1 VTRTRAVAAAVLLV
15 MLIPATPCG
24 SSEGDDGLEAI
35 IGTELTS
42 GCSDSR
48 FSERRD
54 VAGVVGYALVACG
67 SADQSAIKITNLTNA
82 VIVINSTN
90 RVRPHYTTL
99 TKPYSGYEASG
110 RYRFIESSASFED
123 HAVGPYRL
131 GPQAVV
137 VASSPSTMRP
147 LYEEPKLVVQFD
159 TKGSTEIILTDVVTN
174 YLSGL
179 ATPKSRS
186 LAESATAC
194 IVGATSLVTNR
205 QGLTQDIVNA
215 FPCILLF
222 NQIVGHG
229 EVPSGQAAGQGG
241 EAGVRR
247 SKLWSELLE
256 FVGKAIVVAHGP

>member
-1 VTRTRAVAAAVLLV
+1 MTTVTDSNVTQGEPVTRTRAVAAAVLLV

-110 RYRFIESSASFED
+110 RYRFIE
-123 HAVGPYRL
+123 
-131 GPQAVV
+131 
-137 VASSPSTMRP
+137 
-147 LYEEPKLVVQFD
+147 EPKLVVQFD

-229 EVPSGQAAGQGG
+229 EVPSGQAAGQGV

>member
-1 VTRTRAVAAAVLLV
+1 VCEAADRAMQVHGG
-15 MLIPATPCG
+15 MG
-24 SSEGDDGLEAI
+24 Y
-35 IGTELTS
+35 
-42 GCSDSR
+42 SR
-48 FSERRD
+48 
-54 VAGVVGYALVACG
+54 
-67 SADQSAIKITNLTNA
+67 
-82 VIVINSTN
+82 
-90 RVRPHYTTL
+90 H
-99 TKPYSGYEASG
+99 KPFEHIYRHHR
-110 RYRFIESSASFED
+110 RYRITEGSEEI
-123 HAVGPYRL
+123 
-131 GPQAVV
+131 Q
-137 VASSPSTMRP
+137 MRRVP

-229 EVPSGQAAGQGG
+229 EVPSGQAAGQGV